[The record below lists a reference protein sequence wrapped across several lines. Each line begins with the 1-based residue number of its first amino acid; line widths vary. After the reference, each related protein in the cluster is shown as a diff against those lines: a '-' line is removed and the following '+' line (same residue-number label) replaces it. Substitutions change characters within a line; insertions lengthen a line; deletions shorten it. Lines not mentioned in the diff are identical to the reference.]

1 MKQTYIDNIILFT
14 LPLLLLVSML
24 FLSPQRKNGAP
35 LADQIIRLHV
45 LANSD
50 SDEDQKLKLELKE
63 EIISK
68 MSHQLSQAATS
79 DEIRTYITEN
89 RDELQ
94 RFSEDF
100 IKQKGYDYPITLQLA
115 ECYFPTKVYGDLVFP
130 CGEYEALKI
139 IIGKGNGK
147 NWWCV
152 LYPPLCF
159 VDVTNGI
166 VPDESKQLLE
176 NLLTEE
182 DYKNLSINK
191 EDSQVTIKFKFLEY
205 FK

>member
-1 MKQTYIDNIILFT
+1 MKQSYIDNSVLFILPILLIASILI
-14 LPLLLLVSML
+14 LP
-24 FLSPQRKNGAP
+24 PKREDGAP

-50 SDEDQKLKLELKE
+50 SDEDQLLKLELKE
-63 EIISK
+63 EIVTK
-68 MSHQLSQAATS
+68 MSEKLSQAATS
-79 DEIRTYITEN
+79 DEIRDYISEN
-89 RDELQ
+89 SEELKE
-94 RFSEDF
+94 FSENF
-100 IKQKGYDYPITLQLA
+100 IKEKGYDYPVTLQLA
-115 ECYFPTKVYGDLVFP
+115 QCYFPTKTYGDLIFP
-130 CGEYEALKI
+130 CGEYEALRI
-139 IIGKGNGK
+139 IIGKGDGK

-182 DYKNLSINK
+182 DYRNLTMNR
-191 EDSQVTIKFKFLEY
+191 EESQVTVKFKFLEF